1 MRFNLFEI
9 VLGLILALIL
19 SISLGLFLGS
29 PGSFAGFLIAT
40 FIVGYRVGDDV
51 ALGAIHGAL
60 VAVIT
65 GIVFISAM
73 VLMASSPGELGS
85 SMMEMGYSGI
95 IVGIMLNGI
104 IGSIGGIFGSYV
116 RDRILIV

>member
-9 VLGLILALIL
+9 VLGLFLTLIL

-29 PGSFAGFLIAT
+29 PGSFAGFFIAT
-40 FIVGYRVGDDV
+40 FIVGYRVSDDV
-51 ALGAIHGAL
+51 AQGAIHGAL
-60 VAVIT
+60 VGVIT

-73 VLMASSPGELGS
+73 ILMASSPGELGS
-85 SMMEMGYSGI
+85 SMMEMGYSGVV
-95 IVGIMLNGI
+95 VGIMLNGI